1 MPGWI
6 DSQPARDAHYCG
18 RRISTVIR
26 GTASR
31 NQRSPQS
38 GGLALAGAYT
48 AIGLAATRP
57 ATCSPGVS
65 KVSGTSGRMPVSR
78 AECEVQRRVHPH
90 VSRQYQRTSRQAL
103 PPSATIW
110 PAGKRM
116 PHIQHDLTWADSL
129 PSGAGCCRLVMTCS
143 PRSPS
148 ARAVVSACPVGLP
161 TAAPVRSAS
170 RSSSESPTLM
180 RTLPLHLGERRA
192 ATAIP
197 ALGAGIP
204 TEATRRDGRWVSAC
218 PGPRRASVAWA
229 HHLWVPNSYR
239 PNL

>member
-1 MPGWI
+1 MPLLWAPHQHRHPWNG
-6 DSQPARDAHYCG
+6 QPQLAKPAEWR
-18 RRISTVIR
+18 
-26 GTASR
+26 
-31 NQRSPQS
+31 P
-38 GGLALAGAYT
+38 ALAGSYT

-65 KVSGTSGRMPVSR
+65 NFSATSGRMPVSR

-192 ATAIP
+192 ATVISAWEQGYRQRRRGGM
-197 ALGAGIP
+197 AAGSL
-204 TEATRRDGRWVSAC
+204 RV
-218 PGPRRASVAWA
+218 PGPAGTSVAWA
-229 HHLWVPNSYR
+229 HHLWVPISHRSNI
-239 PNL
+239 